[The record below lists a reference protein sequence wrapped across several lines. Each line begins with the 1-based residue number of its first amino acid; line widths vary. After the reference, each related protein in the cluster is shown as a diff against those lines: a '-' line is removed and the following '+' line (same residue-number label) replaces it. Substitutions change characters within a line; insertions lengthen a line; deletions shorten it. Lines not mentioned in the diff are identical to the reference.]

1 MPFKR
6 TTAAK
11 RPGST
16 SPKYKERQASAKS
29 VFRPSESDNGCVLA
43 ACSRA
48 SRTVLRGIPI
58 SVSGFQLSGN
68 LVNSRRRFCSFC
80 CSVVGRMNWS
90 GDWMPDSLPCA
101 IKGCR
106 ARPSSAV
113 FFNRASSLCASATK
127 YLPPKSVPLNWPICC
142 TSVNI
147 AVGILTH

>member
-1 MPFKR
+1 MPTHRKPASTMQPDCACGGKARLSGRACLPNVHRRRVAPRRVRRFIGHAVQ
-6 TTAAK
+6 THDAAK

-29 VFRPSESDNGCVLA
+29 VFRPSESDNGCVSA

-90 GDWMPDSLPCA
+90 GDWMPGQFALRD
-101 IKGCR
+101 
-106 ARPSSAV
+106 
-113 FFNRASSLCASATK
+113 
-127 YLPPKSVPLNWPICC
+127 
-142 TSVNI
+142 
-147 AVGILTH
+147 